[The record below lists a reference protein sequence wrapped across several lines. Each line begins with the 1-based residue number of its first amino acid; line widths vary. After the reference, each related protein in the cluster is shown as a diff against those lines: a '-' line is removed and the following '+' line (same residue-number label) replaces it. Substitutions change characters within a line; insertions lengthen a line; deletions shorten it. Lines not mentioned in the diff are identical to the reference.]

1 MNQNNI
7 QICDLLPLY
16 YERKLD
22 KEQIRIVEEWIE
34 ASDENRRIALQMEKL
49 YMASDTL
56 FALGQIDTEKALQ
69 QVHDKMR
76 LHKGFSL
83 WTWTQRVAAILF
95 VPLLII
101 SFLERSSG
109 KQSSPVQMIRLATNP
124 GMIASATLP
133 DGTKVTLNSNSSLVY
148 PSRFDSNSRDVKLE
162 GEAFFK
168 VTKDATHPFVV
179 KTPQKAAVRVYGTQF
194 DVEAYAADKNVTA
207 TLVDGSISMSYEN
220 GNRNWTERKI
230 VPGQAIVYSAAKQ
243 NIQVAQAAVDVVT
256 SWKDG
261 KLIFKNTPFNEVLKS
276 LSRRFNVDFIVKN
289 PKCNEAF
296 FTGVLEKQRLER
308 ILEYFTVSSNMRFKY
323 NANGNIRQ
331 EKQIIEIY

>member
-16 YERKLD
+16 FEGKLD
-22 KEQIRIVEEWIE
+22 KEQVLIVEEWIE
-34 ASDENRRIALQMEKL
+34 ISDKNKSIAQQMEEL
-49 YMASDTL
+49 YKASDTL
-56 FALGQIDTEKALQ
+56 FALGQIDTKKALQ
-69 QVHDKMR
+69 QVHGKMKI
-76 LHKGFSL
+76 HKGFSL
-83 WTWTQRVAAILF
+83 WVWTQRIAAILF
-95 VPLLII
+95 IPLLII
-101 SFLERSSG
+101 SLLERSSE
-109 KQSSPVQMIRLATNP
+109 KQSPPVQMIRLATNP

-148 PSRFDSNSRDVKLE
+148 PSRFDSKSRDVKLE

-168 VTKDATHPFVV
+168 VTKDATHPFIV
-179 KTPQKAAVRVYGTQF
+179 KTPQKAAIRVYGTQF
-194 DVEAYAADKNVTA
+194 DVEAYIAGKNVTA

-220 GNRNWTERKI
+220 GNHHWTERKI
-230 VPGQAIVYSAAKQ
+230 IPGQAIVYSAAKQ
-243 NIQVAQAAVDVVT
+243 NVEVAQAAVDVVT

-261 KLIFKNTPFNEVLKS
+261 KLIFKNTPFNEVLRS
-276 LSRRFNVDFIVKN
+276 LSKRFNVYFIVKN
-289 PKCNEAF
+289 PKCYEAS

-331 EKQIIEIY
+331 EKQVIEIY